1 MIRINLAPKEE
12 LESQLWFLPE
22 LILMLV
28 VGFVVFTVVA
38 LEMSDIKD
46 NIATVTATRNDFNEK
61 AKLILPKLERFKTL
75 GKDKESLMVKLR
87 ALQMITD
94 SKLAK
99 YRPLIAIEHL
109 QNLKPESVWLSSL
122 TLVEENKIEFDAFA
136 TDNILV
142 AEFISALKSTQF
154 QDTDPSDLRTQIY
167 FSQVVLSGT
176 SAVEAMPG
184 QNAASGESSDGSGT
198 VRFKLTLTISE
209 RTPAA
214 PAPTDKQARSGRD
227 GGWPWTQES

>member
-1 MIRINLAPKEE
+1 VIRINLAPKEE

-22 LILMLV
+22 LILMLI

-46 NIATVTATRNDFNEK
+46 NIATVTATRNDLNER
-61 AKLILPKLERFKTL
+61 AKQILPKLERFKTL

-154 QDTDPSDLRTQIY
+154 QDADPSDLRTQIY

-176 SAVEAMPG
+176 SAVEAAPG
-184 QNAASGESSDGSGT
+184 QNAASAESSDGSGA

-214 PAPTDKQARSGRD
+214 PAPTDKQARIRRD

>member
-1 MIRINLAPKEE
+1 MIRINLAPKDE
-12 LESQLWFLPE
+12 LESQVWFLPE
-22 LILMLV
+22 LFLMLI
-28 VGFVVFTVVA
+28 VGFIVFTVVS

-61 AKLILPKLERFKTL
+61 AKQILPKLERFKTL

-122 TLVEENKIEFDAFA
+122 TLVEENKIELDAFA

-154 QDTDPSDLRTQIY
+154 QDIDPSDLRTQVY

-176 SAVEAMPG
+176 AAVEAAPG
-184 QNAASGESSDGSGT
+184 QNADSFESSDGSGS

-209 RTPAA
+209 RMPAV
-214 PAPTDKQARSGRD
+214 PVPTDKQARTGRR
-227 GGWPWTQES
+227 GGWPWMQES

>member
-1 MIRINLAPKEE
+1 MIRINLAPKDE
-12 LESQLWFLPE
+12 LESQFWFLPE
-22 LILMLV
+22 LFLMLI
-28 VGFVVFTVVA
+28 VGFVVFTIVS

-61 AKLILPKLERFKTL
+61 AKQILPKLERFKTL

-122 TLVEENKIEFDAFA
+122 SLVEENKIELDAFA

-142 AEFISALKSTQF
+142 AEFISSLKSTQF
-154 QDTDPSDLRTQIY
+154 QDIDPSDLRTQVY

-176 SAVEAMPG
+176 SAVDAAPG
-184 QNAASGESSDGSGT
+184 QSGTADDPSDGSGT

-209 RTPAA
+209 RIPAA
-214 PAPTDKQARSGRD
+214 PAPTDKQARISLY
-227 GGWPWTQES
+227 GGWPWMQES